1 MTETALF
8 GAAIILV
15 QAAMLYGAWSLSSRL
30 RILRRIEVSQDDPVL
45 PDVCIMHD
53 KPYIFP
59 IGKRKALY
67 LQPLSHEM
75 HRRFLRLYTAFLA
88 TIGNELAGLR
98 LLQSVDDQA
107 TREEVIEKWRKVA
120 FSRQAN
126 AGLKRLFCDVF
137 LKDRR
142 MNPDRIGW
150 RTIKR
155 LRWDDVMFIW
165 QMASAR
171 NLEAVEDFINALL
184 VRLADPQG
192 RAKPGSNSQ
201 KSAGSR
207 LTPQYDSRCQP
218 RSSSQSEQASG
229 LQENT
234 MR

>member
-1 MTETALF
+1 MIETALL
-8 GAAIILV
+8 GAAIFLV

-30 RILRRIEVSQDDPVL
+30 RIIRRIGITQDDPVL
-45 PDVCIMHD
+45 PDVCVIHD

-59 IGKRKALY
+59 IGRHKALY

-75 HRRFLRLYTAFLA
+75 HRRYLMHYTTFLA
-88 TIGNELAGLR
+88 SLGSQLNGLR
-98 LLQSVDDQA
+98 MIQSIDDQA
-107 TREEVIEKWRKVA
+107 TRDEIIEKWKTVA

-126 AGLKRLFCDVF
+126 DGLKRLFCDVF
-137 LKDRR
+137 LADRR
-142 MNPDRIGW
+142 VNPDRIGW

-155 LRWDDVMFIW
+155 LRWDDVLFIW

-192 RAKPGSNSQ
+192 KLKTGSNSP

-207 LTPQYDSRCQP
+207 LTPQFDSRCQP
-218 RSSSQSEQASG
+218 RSFSPSEQASEP
-229 LQENT
+229 QERV
-234 MR
+234 MQ